1 MSSHWTG
8 RWTCVCVIV
17 PPLTSLLLPDPPWVL
32 WGLLPGPLFLTQF
45 QDVPQGEERQAWPP
59 TGAWPSGS
67 PRDTRLAVEVCHHG
81 RRPGTDGEVPGLPGF
96 PCRFAHLA
104 WPHPSPEL
112 FFFLPASW
120 ASPRL
125 PHSLCFCSAVCPDLS
140 LCPAWPLVCVG
151 VQDARQAPAC
161 RQTDPTLHDSACCM
175 LKQIGVKSCFP
186 PPLIIPLSAPKAS
199 SQLEK
204 NVIFQVPSNF
214 YDAKTPIQ
222 QLLYRSSLSTSQ
234 WKGSSFHVNPIFFG
248 SSIYEVPE
256 VFKCRRLLPPTHS
269 GTKHGASRIY

>member
-1 MSSHWTG
+1 MFPREKRG
-8 RWTCVCVIV
+8 RHG
-17 PPLTSLLLPDPPWVL
+17 PPLVLGHQGPPETLAWL
-32 WGLLPGPLFLTQF
+32 W
-45 QDVPQGEERQAWPP
+45 RCAI
-59 TGAWPSGS
+59 TGGGQEQTGKCLDCLAS
-67 PRDTRLAVEVCHHG
+67 PA
-81 RRPGTDGEVPGLPGF
+81 GLPTWPG
-96 PCRFAHLA
+96 RILA